1 MTELLCDSQNKQTNK
16 SLTFSRGV
24 AQNFVHLL
32 VGGVLSQSAHDVSDL
47 VVRHLVV
54 THPVEQTEG
63 LPVVCG
69 VEGRDDSI
77 TLMNP
82 IILSGVHLRVYSEW
96 TVLCKVF
103 SLCCVFYAL

>member
-1 MTELLCDSQNKQTNK
+1 MQNKQTNK
-16 SLTFSRGV
+16 SFTVSGGV

-63 LPVVCG
+63 LSVVCR
-69 VEGRDDSI
+69 VEGRDYSI
-77 TLMNP
+77 TKSNNNP
-82 IILSGVHLRVYSEW
+82 FLLSD
-96 TVLCKVF
+96 LCLSV
-103 SLCCVFYAL
+103 